1 VSIADLHNGS
11 GSSSVRPT
19 AARGYVAVSPHEM
32 LRVVLPAF
40 SSQRYFEVP
49 ADQWSSAAGD
59 PQPGDECL
67 VVFDDEG
74 DAWAI
79 VGGSG
84 SSAGSAQVEE
94 WLSGTVAP
102 ATALGKVG
110 DWYLNTAT
118 GDIYEKT
125 ATAVWTSRGSIRGP
139 QGVTGAPGAP
149 GAQGAQGLPG
159 ATGPQGPQ
167 GAAATVNASAYN
179 QGAYSTFITPV
190 ATTWTTLPIGLGGG
204 ETIDPPGSF
213 VRNADGSV
221 TAVAAGWYEINASA
235 QGNAVSTSV
244 QVSIGTAANA
254 LGMYA
259 LDGDSGSAAFPRAS
273 TSCVVLLTAG
283 QKVFATGWCST
294 TAQIGLTAF
303 SIARVGG
310 PPGPQGPQGATG
322 PGGTTGP
329 AGGVEVYEQPAQ
341 PASTNTGAVWIDT
354 DENVVGLTIYDSD
367 QIGTVKS
374 FAGATVPANWMLADG
389 RLLSRVGYPELFAA
403 IGTTYGAGDGSTTF
417 KIPDLRPFT
426 TVSSIIKVTG
436 AQISSGGVLVGAQG
450 PAGAAG
456 ATGPAGPTL
465 TSRTL
470 GVQGPWDG
478 SRDRNFTI
486 PAGNYMFFGI
496 ASAYRP
502 GTAGVLGVDFYLGG
516 NLIAQAYN
524 FANIAANHM
533 TVFTSAYSFNWG
545 GGACMVQI
553 RNGSAVGASTA
564 SDANDGATMLLIPGA
579 NIA

>member
-1 VSIADLHNGS
+1 
-11 GSSSVRPT
+11 
-19 AARGYVAVSPHEM
+19 
-32 LRVVLPAF
+32 
-40 SSQRYFEVP
+40 
-49 ADQWSSAAGD
+49 
-59 PQPGDECL
+59 
-67 VVFDDEG
+67 
-74 DAWAI
+74 
-79 VGGSG
+79 
-84 SSAGSAQVEE
+84 
-94 WLSGTVAP
+94 
-102 ATALGKVG
+102 VG

-139 QGVTGAPGAP
+139 QGLTGAP
-149 GAQGAQGLPG
+149 GAQGLPG

-167 GAAATVNASAYN
+167 G
-179 QGAYSTFITPV
+179 
-190 ATTWTTLPIGLGGG
+190 
-204 ETIDPPGSF
+204 
-213 VRNADGSV
+213 
-221 TAVAAGWYEINASA
+221 
-235 QGNAVSTSV
+235 
-244 QVSIGTAANA
+244 
-254 LGMYA
+254 
-259 LDGDSGSAAFPRAS
+259 
-273 TSCVVLLTAG
+273 
-283 QKVFATGWCST
+283 
-294 TAQIGLTAF
+294 
-303 SIARVGG
+303 
-310 PPGPQGPQGATG
+310 PQGATGGNATVPLDTWHRVGSPGEPTFQGAWRQLDAVGGRDVAFTKDPLGRVMLTGVITAGVSGTLAFTLPVGYRPRKSFLEPLIAGPSANPGQVSVDTNGGVYPGNVVRESNVTISDVSSFAVLDGVIFDTGTVSAMPSGPAGPTGSQGPTGPTG

-564 SDANDGATMLLIPGA
+564 SDANDGATILLIPGA